1 MGSLIYDRDL
11 VVRSVFMLV
20 VLVTFVQLWTT
31 TYNAINEPIIA
42 GFSLRDLVWYLVI
55 TEVIALSTPRIAQ
68 TIDTEVRSGAVA
80 YSLARPYSYPLF
92 PLASFW
98 GETLVRLPMNA
109 AVGSIVALVAVGP
122 PPASPASL
130 VATLLLTA

>member
-68 TIDTEVRSGAVA
+68 TIDTEVRSGDVA
-80 YSLARPYSYPLF
+80 YALARPYSYPLF
-92 PLASFW
+92 HLASFW
-98 GETLVRLPMNA
+98 GETLVRLPINA
-109 AVGSIVALVAVGP
+109 LVGSSVALIAVGLPPITPLSGLAAL
-122 PPASPASL
+122 L
-130 VATLLLTA
+130 